1 MFVVAVENK
10 VADKDEE
17 PCGPIIIVRASW
29 LTPKKQE
36 CFWPPCKLSDKFN
49 STLSKTEVPGE
60 KWTLIKIKKRLYE
73 TDDLVKARKKAR
85 EAEIESD
92 LLTDDPPED
101 TSSQRKSKRKRK
113 RIQFSPQ
120 VSDDGSSESEPQRD
134 LDIIHMPDPPSCNLL
149 GIQINDSF
157 LFIIR
162 STTVQQYWNKQYH
175 HLPSQPVNTPIAESS
190 PLRHYHSDQPTHNI
204 GSSPIYLPSQ
214 PVYTPTTGNGPI
226 HPDPG
231 FKVLLRRIENLTE
244 VVQENNKLLHALL
257 VEKKAA
263 EDSPQVN
270 KDCPFTLPLQSI
282 KDVEDIEDLLKDSEN
297 RKNFNLSPLLDNNN
311 SAEQFH
317 SIVAKFVGGK
327 RINYPSVA
335 ATMPDITV
343 P

>member
-1 MFVVAVENK
+1 MFRGSKTKLLSDSVAERARLSVVSAGSQRSTDLRVTSAALRRETLAGETNSARVTRRPNSSDHIRAYASWKNSSAMVSPRGTAILLLKMFVVAVENK
-10 VADKDEE
+10 VADKDEV
-17 PCGPIIIVRASW
+17 PCDPIII
-29 LTPKKQE
+29 
-36 CFWPPCKLSDKFN
+36 
-49 STLSKTEVPGE
+49 TEVPGE

-101 TSSQRKSKRKRK
+101 TSSQRKSKRKL
-113 RIQFSPQ
+113 IQFSPQ

-149 GIQINDSF
+149 DQP
-157 LFIIR
+157 LFNNIGT
-162 STTVQQYWNKQYH
+162 SNTTN
-175 HLPSQPVNTPIAESS
+175 LPSQPVNTPIAESS

-214 PVYTPTTGNGPI
+214 RVYTPTTLNGPI

-231 FKVLLRRIENLTE
+231 FKVLRRIENLTE

-282 KDVEDIEDLLKDSEN
+282 KDVEDIEDLLKDSD
-297 RKNFNLSPLLDNNN
+297 K
-311 SAEQFH
+311 
-317 SIVAKFVGGK
+317 
-327 RINYPSVA
+327 
-335 ATMPDITV
+335 T
-343 P
+343 